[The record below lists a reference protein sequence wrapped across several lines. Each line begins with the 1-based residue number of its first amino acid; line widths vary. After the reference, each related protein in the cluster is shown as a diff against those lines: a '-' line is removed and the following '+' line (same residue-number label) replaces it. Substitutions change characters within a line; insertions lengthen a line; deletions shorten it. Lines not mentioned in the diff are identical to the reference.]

1 MEDEKLKYQIGTNIA
16 LFRKRLRLTQAGL
29 AEKINYSDKAIS
41 KWERG
46 ESVPDVVTLVSLARH
61 LGVTV
66 NDLLSDPNALPEQT
80 GRVQHAMDQV
90 VQKTLKRRADK
101 RIITNLSSLLVWFV
115 ALLLYVIFASMDIS
129 NSWLAFFYAIPADAI
144 VVLCLRS
151 AWRDYRSN
159 QALISIMIWGAL
171 ASIYVTLFV
180 FLQQNV
186 WRILLL
192 GIPGQLAIWLWFR
205 MFRTIPLTE
214 AENGQDTTQKTDP

>member
-16 LFRKRLRLTQAGL
+16 LFRKRQGLTQAGL

-46 ESVPDVVTLVSLARH
+46 ESVPDVVTLVALAREF
-61 LGVTV
+61 GVSV
-66 NDLLSDPNALPEQT
+66 DDLLSDPDALPEQT
-80 GRVQHAMDQV
+80 GRVQQAMDHV
-90 VQKTLKRRADK
+90 VQKTLKRKADK

-115 ALLLYVIFASMDIS
+115 ALLLYVILSSIGIS
-129 NSWLAFFYAIPADAI
+129 KSWLAFFYAIPADAI

-159 QALISIMIWGAL
+159 QLLISVIIWGAL
-171 ASIYVTLFV
+171 ASIYVTLLV
-180 FLQQNV
+180 ILRLNV

-205 MFRTIPLTE
+205 MFRTVPPTE
-214 AENGQDTTQKTDP
+214 EENGQETTQKADP